1 MSVRASGAAAALLAV
16 AGTCVGAPPALT
28 PKPQADYMLNC
39 QGCHLPDGT
48 GAAGKVP
55 SLRTSLAPLVRSE
68 AGRRYLV
75 QVPGA
80 AQSALAD
87 AELAQ
92 VLNWMVRSLSA
103 RPPPQFRAFTAQEVA
118 AYRATP
124 LVAVRATRARLLGS
138 EP

>member
-1 MSVRASGAAAALLAV
+1 VSVRAPGAAAALLAA
-16 AGTCVGAPPALT
+16 AGTCLGAPPALT

-48 GAAGKVP
+48 GAPGKVP
-55 SLRTSLAPLVRSE
+55 SLRTSLAPLAQSE

-80 AQSALAD
+80 AQSALSD

-92 VLNWMVRSLSA
+92 VLNWMVRTLSA
-103 RPPPQFRAFTAQEVA
+103 PPRPQFREFTPQEVA
-118 AYRATP
+118 RQRATP
-124 LVAVRATRARLLGS
+124 LIAVRAARARLLGAA
-138 EP
+138 P

>member
-1 MSVRASGAAAALLAV
+1 VNARAPGAAAALLA
-16 AGTCVGAPPALT
+16 AAAAWAAAPPALT

-39 QGCHLPDGT
+39 QGCHLPDGS
-48 GAAGKVP
+48 GAPGRVP
-55 SLRTSLAPLVRSE
+55 SLRTSLARLVQSE

-92 VLNWMVRSLSA
+92 VLNWMVGNLSA
-103 RPPPQFRAFTAQEVA
+103 RPPREFRAFGAQEVA
-118 AYRATP
+118 GYRATP

>member
-1 MSVRASGAAAALLAV
+1 MSARAPGAAAALLA
-16 AGTCVGAPPALT
+16 AAATCVAAPPALT

-48 GAAGKVP
+48 GAAGRVP
-55 SLRTSLAPLVRSE
+55 SLRTSLAPLLQSE

-80 AQSALAD
+80 AQSALSD

-92 VLNWMVRSLSA
+92 VLNWMVRTLSA
-103 RPPPQFRAFTAQEVA
+103 RPPPQFREFTPQEVMR
-118 AYRATP
+118 YRATP
-124 LVAVRATRARLLGS
+124 LVAVRAARVRLLGTA
-138 EP
+138 P